1 MMADDS
7 SSEWQIQPG
16 APDPEAAQAL
26 SHARFQSSLFRRKF
40 SIAALMAVFTIAL
53 SALLTE
59 RTHPEK
65 SPAEYLDPKPIYNE
79 YYERGREFYERYRRE
94 DNELAIEIFR
104 DGLSDQ
110 PDHPLLVAGLAEAC
124 LQQYEAY
131 SQGPE
136 WLEMGYDLAMKAVEL
151 APDVSATQHVAG
163 LAEAIKGDRPKARS
177 HYKQAL
183 EINPGNRQAMGGL
196 AYLYLV
202 DRDITAAW
210 PLFKRGLELDRS
222 SPRAHMFIAM
232 AYNEAGAWTQ
242 AEPWFEKAWR
252 LGLSEPAD
260 QLEYIVALA
269 YHGQASRALAL
280 LQEASEQMTPQAS
293 LKAKAYILAL
303 SGDYQQA
310 ADDYA
315 ALFQDLAQNPGL
327 GTGEVDEA
335 VSRWI
340 GLGTRVSDEYEV
352 SGLVEKSIE
361 GLLESGP
368 QPGQRVDIQ
377 HEVALR
383 LLALRRWDKGLQW
396 LEHAIGQGWINYPF
410 TLAEPAVQSAIATVP
425 GRITPIL
432 EELESRQKSLRQ
444 VLLASPPAR

>member
-1 MMADDS
+1 MENDS
-7 SSEWQIQPG
+7 SSERQTQHG
-16 APDPEAAQAL
+16 TPDPEVPQAH
-26 SHARFQSSLFRRKF
+26 SHARFKSSLFRRKF
-40 SIAALMAVFTIAL
+40 SIAALTAVFTIAL
-53 SALLTE
+53 SALLAE
-59 RTHPEK
+59 RSQPEK
-65 SPAEYLDPKPIYNE
+65 APAEYLDPKPIYNE
-79 YYERGREFYERYRRE
+79 YYERGREFYQRHRPE
-94 DNELAIEIFR
+94 DNDQAIEIFR

-110 PDHPLLVAGLAEAC
+110 PDHPLLMSGLAEAY
-124 LQQYEAY
+124 LQQYDAY
-131 SQGPE
+131 GLGSD
-136 WLEMGYDLAMKAVEL
+136 WLNMGYDLAMQAVEL
-151 APDVSATQHVAG
+151 APDVSATQHAAG
-163 LAEAIKGDRPKARS
+163 LAEAIKGDRSKAQS
-177 HYKQAL
+177 HYQQAL

-202 DRDITAAW
+202 DRDIIAAW

-232 AYNEAGAWTQ
+232 AYNEAGAWTE
-242 AEPWFEKAWR
+242 AEPWFEEAWQR
-252 LGLSEPAD
+252 GQSEPAD
-260 QLEYIVALA
+260 QLDYMFALA
-269 YHGQASRALAL
+269 YHGQATKALEL
-280 LQEASEQMTPQAS
+280 LQTANEQMTPQAR

-310 ADDYA
+310 ADDYT

-327 GTGEVDEA
+327 GAGEVDEA
-335 VSRWI
+335 ASRWI
-340 GLGTRVSDEYEV
+340 SLGTRIFDEYEV

-361 GLLESGP
+361 NLLESGP

-383 LLALRRWDKGLQW
+383 LLALRRWDEGLQW

-432 EELESRQKSLRQ
+432 EDLESRQMESRE
-444 VLLASPPAR
+444 VLLASPPER